1 MFARSKSFPRV
12 AGILSYTLTLRIT
25 IVSALIYI
33 LAQKLNAQKAL
44 HAKYQDWNED
54 DGRIK
59 VRSWYFLS
67 ELELAGN
74 WSLESGVMIDS
85 VSGATPYGKPP
96 EIGPDDWLVEI
107 EEERRAGTIELKHE
121 GTLFDYSFEV
131 GLSKEPDYVSKSYAF
146 SVSQKIAEE
155 TLVLTGGFSYKDDE
169 VDTSVPGGPGLGF
182 LDKDTPEIVL
192 GFYRILD
199 DRTTLSLDVT
209 YGRPRG
215 YLSDPYKQI
224 GLGEI
229 LFAGDPLREKEILY
243 MHPENRPNKRET
255 LAIFLQGRR
264 YLETWEASI
273 ESSYRYFCDDRG
285 LVGNTFGVKVPKR
298 LGERIIIEPSFRYYH
313 QEAADYY
320 KTSLDD
326 TGITPALQPVG
337 EGSHYSADYRISKL
351 HAKTAGLKLTYIH
364 QENLIIDLSFDRYKM
379 EGLDTKTSKTYYPKA
394 SITTAG
400 FQWSF

>member
-1 MFARSKSFPRV
+1 M
-12 AGILSYTLTLRIT
+12 
-25 IVSALIYI
+25 IYI

-121 GTLFDYSFEV
+121 GTLFDCSFEV

-229 LFAGDPLREKEILY
+229 SLQEIL
-243 MHPENRPNKRET
+243 
-255 LAIFLQGRR
+255 FGRKK
-264 YLETWEASI
+264 YYTCI
-273 ESSYRYFCDDRG
+273 
-285 LVGNTFGVKVPKR
+285 PK
-298 LGERIIIEPSFRYYH
+298 
-313 QEAADYY
+313 
-320 KTSLDD
+320 
-326 TGITPALQPVG
+326 
-337 EGSHYSADYRISKL
+337 
-351 HAKTAGLKLTYIH
+351 
-364 QENLIIDLSFDRYKM
+364 IDP
-379 EGLDTKTSKTYYPKA
+379 TKEKH
-394 SITTAG
+394 
-400 FQWSF
+400 